1 MTPATTHIT
10 PTIIYKIPG
19 MSSSYNWEVVS
30 QSQSWVADDE
40 TPASTSSGQVHLLH
54 KGVDSQAGTELGIT
68 DNDRASVCRIMFNA
82 PFYRSVGFSTKR
94 AADSLVSSL
103 SCIYD
108 MYICAVEDVIKV
120 ITHNRNRVKA
130 YLLTEH
136 EHDVCAAN
144 AKDKKVSED
153 IKQARIKKHIEQEY
167 HEARARRTEEQ
178 ERQLLDLER
187 RLEQTSISQDNES
200 KRHFCEIEM
209 ICRSDPH
216 NSISVQVLSYMK
228 NNCLV

>member
-1 MTPATTHIT
+1 
-10 PTIIYKIPG
+10 
-19 MSSSYNWEVVS
+19 MSSSSNWEVVS
-30 QSQSWVADDE
+30 TGTQSQSWVADDE
-40 TPASTSSGQVHLLH
+40 TPASTSSRQAPIVVP
-54 KGVDSQAGTELGIT
+54 KDSQASTGIT

-108 MYICAVEDVIKV
+108 MYIRAVEDVIKV
-120 ITHNRNRVKA
+120 ITDNRNRVKA
-130 YLLTEH
+130 FLLTEH
-136 EHDVCAAN
+136 EHDICAAN

-153 IKQARIKKHIEQEY
+153 IKQAKIKRHIEQEFY
-167 HEARARRTEEQ
+167 DARARRTEEQ
-178 ERQLLDLER
+178 EQQLLDLER
-187 RLEQTSISQDNES
+187 RLEQTSILQDDDS
-200 KRHFCEIEM
+200 KQHFRKIEM
-209 ICRSDPH
+209 ICKSDPH